1 MHFNILVVDDSAVMR
16 AMIVRTLRLSGLP
29 LGEVHEAADGEAALE
44 RLRRS
49 WVDLVLLDINMP
61 VMGGEEVVDHLR
73 ADPETADLKVI
84 VVSTERSDA
93 RIERLAAKGVAFV
106 PKPFT
111 PECLRDAILRATG
124 LSASQ
129 LATTPDGP
137 RDAAVGDDLD
147 F

>member
-73 ADPETADLKVI
+73 ADPETADLKII
-84 VVSTERSDA
+84 VVSTERSDS
-93 RIERLAAKGVAFV
+93 RIERLAAKGAAFV
-106 PKPFT
+106 QKPFT
-111 PECLRDAILRATG
+111 PETLRDAILRITG
-124 LSASQ
+124 ITHEQVAASDD
-129 LATTPDGP
+129 AGFGDG
-137 RDAAVGDDLD
+137 LD